1 MAQSI
6 QFASEFNLDACK
18 IYSHEKEVFADIS
31 DTVISI
37 DISENIFQSSVEG
50 FIVDSIDPKSNDVST
65 TGGLITGIL
74 FITISFG
81 TLVMAFVDRRD

>member
-37 DISENIFQSSVEG
+37 DIDENIFQSSVEG
-50 FIVDSIDPKSNDVST
+50 IIVVGDANNLIENMP
-65 TGGLITGIL
+65 ITGQEYLAIKVYM
-74 FITISFG
+74 F
-81 TLVMAFVDRRD
+81 MM